1 MASPIQWHEFEQT
14 LGDCEGQGSLVC
26 CSTWGCKELDMSWQL
41 NSNNKLHIL
50 SLTFL
55 RSKIPFNNALTFW
68 PIKVAI
74 AKNTCQPPNWFPC
87 ISNTELICKILFKQ
101 NILFPHQKRLDV
113 TILKHLPVSWPLE
126 YCTSGGGNL
135 SWKSTYINVWVYVLS
150 HRHSTRFTKVTLL
163 ALL

>member
-55 RSKIPFNNALTFW
+55 RSKIPFNNALTF
-68 PIKVAI
+68 
-74 AKNTCQPPNWFPC
+74 
-87 ISNTELICKILFKQ
+87 
-101 NILFPHQKRLDV
+101 
-113 TILKHLPVSWPLE
+113 
-126 YCTSGGGNL
+126 
-135 SWKSTYINVWVYVLS
+135 
-150 HRHSTRFTKVTLL
+150 
-163 ALL
+163 